1 MQPKTT
7 LTIASVIG
15 LIFSFAMFLAPE
27 FVTREQFPNSEG
39 QGFADLV
46 TLRLCDRK
54 HNSSL
59 GHNKLPF
66 ARHYRPC
73 ISDTCNERIYSSV
86 QCGVHYQ
93 PCAPAH
99 W

>member
-39 QGFADLV
+39 QGFDDLV
-46 TLRLCDRK
+46 TLRYAIASIICLLYTSPSPRDRTRSRMP
-54 HNSSL
+54 SS
-59 GHNKLPF
+59 
-66 ARHYRPC
+66 A
-73 ISDTCNERIYSSV
+73 
-86 QCGVHYQ
+86 
-93 PCAPAH
+93 
-99 W
+99 

>member
-39 QGFADLV
+39 QGF
-46 TLRLCDRK
+46 R
-54 HNSSL
+54 
-59 GHNKLPF
+59 
-66 ARHYRPC
+66 
-73 ISDTCNERIYSSV
+73 
-86 QCGVHYQ
+86 
-93 PCAPAH
+93 
-99 W
+99 